1 MTVPFRIML
10 IAAAIF
16 SFFFIISKIRKR
28 KLRISDA
35 LYWFGF
41 STLLILLAVFPQI
54 AFFFGGLFGIISTVN
69 LVFLVIIALLI
80 LRVFTLT
87 LRLSELDLKL
97 EELAQ
102 EMALKEAEKNI
113 KE

>member
-10 IAAAIF
+10 IAAAV
-16 SFFFIISKIRKR
+16 STFFFIISNIRKS

-35 LYWFGF
+35 IYWFGF
-41 STLLILLAVFPQI
+41 SALLIVLAVFPQI
-54 AFFFGGLFGIISTVN
+54 AFFFGGLFWIISTVN

-87 LRLSELDLKL
+87 LRLSELDQKL

-102 EMALKEAEKNI
+102 GIALKEAEKNI
-113 KE
+113 RK